1 MSFVALSLAG
11 ALGAVCRYVFS
22 GWIQARLHSDFPLGT
37 LAVNVS
43 GSLGLGVVVGLGAI
57 ESSWAI
63 AAIGFFGG
71 FTTFST
77 WMIETLGLGLVSPRA
92 ALNLTLSLAGGVL
105 GAGAGFIL
113 TN

>member
-1 MSFVALSLAG
+1 MSFFALSLAG
-11 ALGAVCRYVFS
+11 AVGAVCRYFVS
-22 GWIQARLHSDFPLGT
+22 GWIQARQQSVFPHGT

-43 GSLGLGVVVGLGAI
+43 GSFGLGLVAGLGAV
-57 ESSWAI
+57 ESFWAL

-77 WMIETLGLGLVSPRA
+77 WMIETLGLRLASRRA

-105 GAGAGFIL
+105 AAGAGFML